1 MPPRKR
7 KAETTDD
14 GQFVKVG
21 DVIELEGN
29 GIAVLPDGS
38 AVTIRGRYTVQHE
51 GLHVID
57 GVEYLAEAKP
67 QPGAEAEPEP
77 EQ

>member
-1 MPPRKR
+1 MTARKSKPD
-7 KAETTDD
+7 KAD
-14 GQFVKVG
+14 GFVKVG

-38 AVTIRGRYTVQHE
+38 AVTCRARYTIQHE

-57 GVEYLAEAKP
+57 GVEYLAEAKAP
-67 QPGAEAEPEP
+67 AEPEP
-77 EQ
+77 EPEK